1 MKPERFDAT
10 LMIWPRNTKKMK
22 KCLTLQFQPS
32 NFCVVAKTFTDKNS
46 FFGSDEISLT
56 HCGLTVDET
65 RKGAQLGNH
74 AN

>member
-1 MKPERFDAT
+1 MF
-10 LMIWPRNTKKMK
+10 WPKHKKMK
-22 KCLTLQFQPS
+22 KGLTLQFLNCS
-32 NFCVVAKTFTDKNS
+32 VFSVVTKTFTDKNS

>member
-10 LMIWPRNTKKMK
+10 LMIWPKHKKMK
-22 KCLTLQFQPS
+22 KDLTLQFKPN
-32 NFCVVAKTFTDKNS
+32 NFSVVAKTFTDKNS

>member
-10 LMIWPRNTKKMK
+10 LMFLPKHKKMK
-22 KCLTLQFQPS
+22 KGLTLQFLNCS
-32 NFCVVAKTFTDKNS
+32 VFSVVAKTFTDKNS

-65 RKGAQLGNH
+65 RKGAQLGN
-74 AN
+74 